1 MKIPNPYFNAP
12 LQPLLDTNGWY
23 SPYDTIPGPF
33 SYANGYETPNVV
45 SLILNWK
52 HQKFTVTPSFHYIDG
67 SYYGSPLSY
76 PGYVPQFCSKQPA
89 ATPTTPAITC
99 NNANDF
105 VNNQAIFIPD
115 PYTGNKFDNLG
126 SLRQPSQFTMNLQ
139 LAYDVTPNVSVT
151 ATLDNIVNVCP
162 QRGYAWDNSVTCV
175 YSSLASNVLPPSG
188 NFLTNPPVQVKY
200 PYGTF
205 FNITEV
211 GATSPIQPF
220 NYFVNVNVR
229 I

>member
-1 MKIPNPYFNAP
+1 MPHPTLSSIYASTAPGSLKIPNPYFNAP

-23 SPYDTIPGPF
+23 SPYGDTIPGPF
-33 SYANGYETPNVV
+33 SYANGYETPNVD
-45 SLILNWK
+45 SLILNYK
-52 HQKFTVTPSFHYIDG
+52 NKKYTVTPSFRYIDG

-76 PGYVPQFCSKQPA
+76 PGYVPQFCSKQPV
-89 ATPTTPAITC
+89 ATPSTPAITC

-151 ATLDNIVNVCP
+151 ATLDNLVNMCG
-162 QRGYAWDNSVTCV
+162 QRGYAWDKLRDVRLLEPRLQR
-175 YSSLASNVLPPSG
+175 LA
-188 NFLTNPPVQVKY
+188 
-200 PYGTF
+200 
-205 FNITEV
+205 
-211 GATSPIQPF
+211 PIQTLL
-220 NYFVNVNVR
+220 
-229 I
+229 